1 LVASAF
7 NILVNQQPSITMKKT
22 LLVVILLILVCAA
35 WVILR
40 QPKSPPPSIPIPPTN
55 NVSPYSGRSTPTTNA
70 QVPSQPS
77 AVLFSAPSTNV
88 PVRPASVDEETWSRW
103 LAYRQ
108 FILEQN
114 PPVEFYARVVDQ
126 SGQPVEGAK
135 LTLKLTRME
144 GMAFAT
150 TNFSAWDPAKAIQDT
165 SLDLYS
171 DAKGWIK
178 LSGVTGR
185 DLRVETLK
193 KDGYSWTMPQIDS
206 FAYESNGERTVG
218 YAEMRDAFNPDKG
231 YVFHLTKN

>member
-1 LVASAF
+1 
-7 NILVNQQPSITMKKT
+7 MKKT
-22 LLVVILLILVCAA
+22 LIVLLLASLALIIWMTLRRPQSSPLLHSILA
-35 WVILR
+35 
-40 QPKSPPPSIPIPPTN
+40 TN
-55 NVSPYSGRSTPTTNA
+55 NVSPYNGGLNPTTNT
-70 QVPSQPS
+70 QTPSQPS
-77 AVLFSAPSTNV
+77 AVLFSAPSTNI
-88 PVRPASVDEETWSRW
+88 PIRPPSVDEEIWSRW

-108 FILEQN
+108 FILDQN

-126 SGQPVEGAK
+126 DGQPVEKAK

-171 DAKGWIK
+171 DTNGWIK
-178 LSGVTGR
+178 LVGVTGR
-185 DLRVETLK
+185 DLRVEILK

-231 YVFHLTKN
+231 YVFHLHKD